1 MISHT
6 LRPGR
11 LAPRRASEV
20 AIYDTASRPIVSQT
34 RKTPYVGDAILRRS
48 ARRDRPG
55 SRARA
60 RRAVLAARRVMAVHS
75 PSCLEA
81 MSCGHPGASCVCDGN
96 RFVEIAPGIYH
107 VREPRHP
114 APILIIIEDPE
125 TVDRFWCTVT
135 VYSRHRSLMVDGTF
149 ADARR
154 ATIAMFDE
162 IESEARS

>member
-1 MISHT
+1 MQ
-6 LRPGR
+6 R
-11 LAPRRASEV
+11 EFEN
-20 AIYDTASRPIVSQT
+20 SRPLALGVANG
-34 RKTPYVGDAILRRS
+34 RTPC
-48 ARRDRPG
+48 
-55 SRARA
+55 RA
-60 RRAVLAARRVMAVHS
+60 MTTPVHS

-125 TVDRFWCTVT
+125 TTDRFWCTVT

-162 IESEARS
+162 IDSEARS

>member
-1 MISHT
+1 M
-6 LRPGR
+6 
-11 LAPRRASEV
+11 APRRASEV

-34 RKTPYVGDAILRRS
+34 RKTPDVGDAILRRS

-60 RRAVLAARRVMAVHS
+60 RRAVLAARRVMADMESVHS

-96 RFVEIAPGIYH
+96 RFVKVAPGIH
-107 VREPRHP
+107 CVREPRHP
-114 APILIIIEDPE
+114 TAILVIIEDAE
-125 TVDRFWCTVT
+125 TMDRFWCTVT
-135 VYSRHRSLMVDGTF
+135 MYARHRSLMVDGTL